1 MEPKKKKRKIR
12 IERVIPILIVIVFV
26 IINYIV
32 IPPKVSLKAEKY
44 WFSPFNIV
52 GLESITVDENKIV
65 YKFSSLSRVVTLA
78 DVIFKKS
85 DINGFYL
92 TGDNKKPF
100 DQINIDSANKVYF
113 TLTSK
118 YIVLNRNGNE
128 DFKGLKIMKETT
140 GTYIWELE
148 EPEIQ
153 LNKYDYGYNEL
164 NGIYQ
169 EYHDGWDKP
178 KKYSTTIYYFE

>member
-1 MEPKKKKRKIR
+1 M
-12 IERVIPILIVIVFV
+12 
-26 IINYIV
+26 N
-32 IPPKVSLKAEKY
+32 AEKH
-44 WFSPFNIV
+44 WFAPFNIV

-100 DQINIDSANKVYF
+100 DEINIDSDNKVYF

-128 DFKGLKIMKETT
+128 DVAGLKILKETT
-140 GTYIWELE
+140 GTYIWGLE
-148 EPEIQ
+148 HPTIR
-153 LNKYDYGYNEL
+153 LNKYDYGFNEL
-164 NGIYQ
+164 QGFYQ
-169 EYHDGWDKP
+169 SYDDGWDKP
-178 KKYSTTIYYFE
+178 EKYSDTIFYFE